1 MAISVV
7 IKLIEIIQYKLNSM
21 RLIEE
26 PVTLKTIT
34 SRLTLAPS
42 TPCESPS
49 CPKDIQLFRRIRG
62 ERAYLFL
69 SFQTALFRA
78 IIHVFCRLSSK

>member
-1 MAISVV
+1 MTISVV

-34 SRLTLAPS
+34 SHH
-42 TPCESPS
+42 
-49 CPKDIQLFRRIRG
+49 
-62 ERAYLFL
+62 RAKGNPTIPPYP
-69 SFQTALFRA
+69 
-78 IIHVFCRLSSK
+78 

>member
-1 MAISVV
+1 MTISVV

-34 SRLTLAPS
+34 VTIAPKEI
-42 TPCESPS
+42 P
-49 CPKDIQLFRRIRG
+49 LFRRIRS
-62 ERAYLFL
+62 EHAYKDFMPFL
-69 SFQTALFRA
+69 IVPNTLFRD
-78 IIHVFCRLSSK
+78 IIHVFCRLSSKSKE